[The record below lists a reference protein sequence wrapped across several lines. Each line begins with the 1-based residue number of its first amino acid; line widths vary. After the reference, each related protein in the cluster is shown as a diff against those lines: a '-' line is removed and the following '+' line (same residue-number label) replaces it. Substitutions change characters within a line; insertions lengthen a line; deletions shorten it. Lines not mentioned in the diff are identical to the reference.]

1 MKKIVGTSA
10 LIALLAAG
18 SVYAGGYRIPEQS
31 VNSLARAGAYTAYTP
46 NADAS
51 YFNPANMSWL
61 PDRGLVDVN
70 LIYINLPS
78 VTYTDDRSSAYNGES
93 KEEHFFLPTIF
104 AVSPDYS
111 GFRVGFS
118 LAYPGGLSKQ
128 WDQPYPKTFAEEF
141 SLKVIELG
149 SSVSYK
155 FCDKFSFGG
164 GLRVIYSD
172 AQVKSNGQIDDTLGG
187 VYASRDMDGD
197 TLELGFNLAA
207 SVRPVEESNISV
219 TYRSM
224 VDLGFDG
231 SADLWRSIPL
241 INSEATYNGPGSVE
255 VPLPAILTIAGSY
268 TFFDRL
274 TVELGYDRTYWS
286 EYEHLDFIY
295 PSPLADPV
303 LYAAFDD
310 PKRKDWK
317 DTDSWRISVVYD
329 VNDTLTLMAGFAI
342 DENPVPDSTLGF
354 DLPDSDAKL
363 YSLGFRY
370 RVSEKLEIGAA
381 YLYDDKDSRSV
392 TNDYIDG
399 TFDDGGAHLV
409 SVGFSYT
416 L

>member
-1 MKKIVGTSA
+1 MKKIFVTSA
-10 LIALLAAG
+10 LIGLFAAG
-18 SVYAGGYRIPEQS
+18 PVHAGGYRIPEQS
-31 VNSLARAGAYTAYTP
+31 VNSLARAGAYVAYTP

-61 PDRGLVDVN
+61 EDRGLVDVN

-78 VTYTDDRSSAYNGES
+78 VTYTDDIITANNGES
-93 KEEHFFLPTIF
+93 KEEHFFLPAIF

-111 GFRVGFS
+111 GFRIGFS
-118 LAYPGGLSKQ
+118 LAYPGGLAKQ
-128 WDQPYPKTFAEEF
+128 WDQSYPKTFAEEF

-155 FCDKFSFGG
+155 FCDKFSLGG
-164 GLRVIYSD
+164 GVRVIYSEATVQSD
-172 AQVKSNGQIDDTLGG
+172 GQIDNTLGG
-187 VYASRDMDGD
+187 VFAGRDMDGD
-197 TLELGFNLAA
+197 TWELGFNLAA
-207 SVRPVEESNISV
+207 SVRPVKESNISV

-231 SADLWRSIPL
+231 TADLWRSIPL
-241 INSEATYNGPGSVE
+241 ISNEATYKGPGSVE
-255 VPLPAILTIAGSY
+255 VPLPAVLTIAGSY
-268 TFFDRL
+268 TFFDQL
-274 TVELGYDRTYWS
+274 TVELEYDRTYWS

-295 PSPLADPV
+295 PTPLADPI
-303 LYAAFDD
+303 LYQAFDD

-317 DTDSWRISVVYD
+317 DTDSWRISVSYD
-329 VNDTLTLMAGFAI
+329 VNDALTLMAGFAI
-342 DENPVPDSTLGF
+342 DENPIPDATLGF
-354 DLPDSDAKL
+354 DLPDSDARL

-370 RVSEKLEIGAA
+370 RVSERLDVGAA

-392 TNDYIDG
+392 TNDYVNG